1 MRSITILFIIFVNS
15 ITFGQQVFKKKKN
28 LLGSPFEI
36 TVVATDSIQANVY
49 TELAISEVKRIE
61 NLISDWIP
69 TTQISK
75 VNQNAGISPVK
86 VDLEVFE
93 LVKRAINI
101 SKLTDGAF
109 DISYASMD
117 KIWKFDGSMKE
128 MPSTESIKKSV
139 EKVGYQNIILNENDT
154 SIFLKYPGMKLG
166 LGGIGQGYIADK
178 IKVLLQEN
186 GCTSGLVNVSGDI
199 NTWGKQPNGKD
210 WTVGIV
216 NPLNKNKVFATFP
229 LNDSAVETSGSYEK
243 YVTFNGKR
251 YSHIIDPR
259 TGYPASGI
267 VSVSVFAKQTEL
279 ADALATGIFVLGIEV
294 GLDLVNQLK
303 GIGCIIV
310 DKKGVIHAS
319 KNIDIKTYQY
329 MKKIVFLALITV
341 AAVSCNSVKE
351 YDKQYINDPDMKL
364 SARSS
369 ERFETTFQVYRE
381 AASGANGGKTGGGC
395 GCN

>member
-1 MRSITILFIIFVNS
+1 MKRITFLFILLIGS
-15 ITFGQQVFKKKKN
+15 SSFGQQVFKKKKS

-36 TVVATDSIQANVY
+36 SVVANDSVQADFF
-49 TELAISEVKRIE
+49 TELAISELKRIE

-69 TTQISK
+69 TTQISL
-75 VNQNAGISPVK
+75 VNQNAGITPVK
-86 VDLEVFE
+86 VDKEVFE
-93 LVKRAINI
+93 LVDRAIKI

-117 KIWKFDGSMKE
+117 KIWKFDGSMKS
-128 MPSTESIKKSV
+128 MPTAETIKKSV
-139 EKVGYQNIILNENDT
+139 EKVGYQNIILNEKDT
-154 SIFLKYPGMKLG
+154 TIFLKNQGMKLG

-178 IKVLLQEN
+178 IKEVLKAN
-186 GCTSGLVNVSGDI
+186 GCIAGLVNVSGDI
-199 NTWGKQPNGKD
+199 NTWGKQPDGKD

-310 DKKGVIHAS
+310 DEKGAIHAS
-319 KNIDIKTYQY
+319 KNIDIKKY
-329 MKKIVFLALITV
+329 K
-341 AAVSCNSVKE
+341 
-351 YDKQYINDPDMKL
+351 
-364 SARSS
+364 
-369 ERFETTFQVYRE
+369 
-381 AASGANGGKTGGGC
+381 
-395 GCN
+395 